1 MRIAR
6 IASMAI
12 ALCVASAS
20 VAVAQRPDSG
30 PPGGRR
36 GGMMG
41 GRRLEG
47 ITLTDAQQVQ
57 VKTIREKYAP
67 KMMELMQAARASGMP
82 PDSATRA
89 QMMAIN
95 DAQTADIRLILTP
108 EQRVILDKNLADEKE
123 RMKNRQPPP
132 AN

>member
-1 MRIAR
+1 MGARARPEPTSMERRMRIAR
-6 IASMAI
+6 IASLAI

-20 VAVAQRPDSG
+20 VAVAQRPDSA

-36 GGMMG
+36 GGGMG

-67 KMMELMQAARASGMP
+67 KMMELRDKMQSAGMTR
-82 PDSATRA
+82 PDS
-89 QMMAIN
+89 
-95 DAQTADIRLILTP
+95 
-108 EQRVILDKNLADEKE
+108 
-123 RMKNRQPPP
+123 
-132 AN
+132 